1 VNFVSCCRPGFFFF
15 FVCVCWLHDFDC
27 TQILLLLVW
36 MDFFS
41 QIVDLVPTAS
51 VCVIIVIPQPFL
63 AFDKI

>member
-1 VNFVSCCRPGFFFF
+1 M
-15 FVCVCWLHDFDC
+15 CWLHDFDC

-63 AFDKI
+63 AFDKDLTCD